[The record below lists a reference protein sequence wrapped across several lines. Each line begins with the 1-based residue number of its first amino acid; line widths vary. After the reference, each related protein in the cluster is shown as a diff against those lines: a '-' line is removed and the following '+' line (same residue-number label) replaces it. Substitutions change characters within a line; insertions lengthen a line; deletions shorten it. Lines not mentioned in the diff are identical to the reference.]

1 MSNSIL
7 CAIDI
12 SDTDEDNKVLETAAK
27 LAAMEGA
34 QLDVIT
40 VVPDF
45 GTSLV
50 SDFFQDK
57 HREKFMAEAKVT
69 LKAQVAKVIG
79 DELDQK
85 VRHIVACGKTYQE
98 VLKAAEKAD
107 SSMIVVGAHKPDF
120 SDYLLG
126 ANAARIIRHSKCS
139 VHVVRF

>member
-12 SDTDEDNKVLETAAK
+12 SHPDKDNKVLEAAAK
-27 LAAMEGA
+27 LAVMDDA

-50 SDFFQDK
+50 SGFFNEEHKQQIIS
-57 HREKFMAEAKVT
+57 EAKQS
-69 LKAQVAKVIG
+69 LKKQVIKVVG
-79 DELDQK
+79 EDFDKK
-85 VRHIVACGKTYQE
+85 VRHIIAFGKTYQE
-98 VLKAAEKAD
+98 VLKVAEKTEP
-107 SSMIVVGAHKPDF
+107 SMIVVGAHKPDF

-126 ANAARIIRHSKCS
+126 ANAARIIRHSKCT
-139 VHVVRF
+139 VHVVR